1 LTCALEGQLA
11 ERLGVGQATINIM
24 IRRMEKCRLVER
36 HCDKEEAKRSN
47 NGLRNKN
54 G

>member
-1 LTCALEGQLA
+1 LICALKGQLA
-11 ERLGVGQATINIM
+11 ERLGVGQATISIM
-24 IRRMEKCRLVER
+24 IRPMEKCGLVER
-36 HCDKEEAKRSN
+36 HCDKEEAGRSN